1 MDSKLSRWCEGL
13 LEVGW
18 LTAVIAIPLFFNIH
32 SDRVFEPDKL
42 TLLRSIAVVMAL
54 AWLVKW
60 IEQRGWQD
68 LSWLRWRAP
77 NAVWRTPLVLP
88 VAALVV
94 IYLLSALLSVTP
106 QASWAGSYQRL
117 QGTYTTL
124 AYIVIFA
131 LTAATLR
138 SRAQV
143 RRVVTAVIITS
154 IPVAFYGVLQ
164 HFDLDPLPWG
174 GDVTRRVAG
183 HMGNAIFI
191 AAYLI
196 MAVPLTLGR
205 IVDAFSNILG
215 DEELSQA
222 DVLRASIYIFT
233 LAIQL
238 LTIYWSGSRG
248 PLLALAGGLFA
259 FTLVLL
265 VSLRNAAAGAAARRA
280 FQPRDALPALLL
292 LLPALAALLLSN
304 AVRQAVSPLA
314 AFAFFMGVVAL
325 SVLAIFV
332 LLALR
337 RGWRWLWLGWIL
349 LTAFVGGWLVLFN
362 APAARTAVL
371 EQTPLLGGVFQ
382 THAAWR
388 ELPTIGSYGR
398 MLDPTQTTGREKSN
412 RVRVLI
418 WEGVIELISPHAP
431 LAFPDGSVDPF
442 NFWRPLIGY
451 GPESMYVAYNRYYP
465 PELAT
470 VEARNASPDRA
481 HNETFDA
488 LVITGLLGFLAWQAL
503 YLTVFYV
510 GFRYLGVV
518 RSRRDR
524 GVLVGVWVGGALL
537 GAGLSFTLF
546 DPIYLGVA
554 IPTGVIAGLALY
566 LVYYALFTRPA
577 GDEEGDDAQPFA
589 ADRLLMNAL
598 VAAVLAHYIEIHFGI
613 AIAAT
618 RLHFF
623 VYLAL
628 ILALAHL
635 LPRLRATEAAPPA
648 PAGAR
653 EPRGRRARRAAA
665 PPPVAPP
672 ADAGLAPIWLWTLML
687 GLVIGILGF
696 QFITYALPPDV
707 VIRSGADL
715 PAGEIFRQSLFV
727 NARRGFVDSPFIFL
741 MMALT
746 WALGILLALSEMARQ
761 GEWSLP
767 AAGAPAA
774 RRRALALG
782 GFGLLALGSLGLR
795 LAMSG
800 AASATPLLGR
810 SLLLFWVVLCLWA
823 MLELTRR
830 RAHARLTAV
839 TVAMVGVAVSLPV
852 VIAGGWLFG
861 LATAVVCTAILFV
874 LWERSLRDFV
884 FPLLTLALGSFGL
897 GLAMTWVQTVLLRES
912 LLYLVFYQAIEPIS
926 PLFRLFFRPTTALSG
941 IEQLRVLEALQVGR
955 FLTAFYWFV
964 FGLALLGGWLLAR
977 PTFARL
983 RRAAS
988 PAGLVSLALA
998 LLIAVVAITQTNLR
1012 VVQAD
1017 MVYKRGKPFD
1027 DQAARTADPAA
1038 WDVAIAIYETAIDS
1052 VPNEDFYYLFL
1063 GRAYLERATL
1073 TADAAARVGEPE
1085 AGQLR
1090 AAAEALLRQ
1099 AEARLLEAQ
1108 AINPLN
1114 TDHTA
1119 NLARLNTR
1127 WAALATSEAE
1137 RAQRATAADRYYQQ
1151 ALALSPQN
1159 SLIRNQY
1166 AQLVLELQ
1174 QDCAAGL
1181 ALYDQSLAIDPFY
1194 TLTYFARAEAYVG
1207 CAAQV
1212 ADAEGQ
1218 ALLAQT
1224 AVDSLGAG
1232 LARDPQ
1238 NPRAW
1243 LQAGQIYRQM
1253 GLLEAAL
1260 EAFAQARATN
1270 DRSQVPA
1277 WNVDYLSATVYQAQ
1291 GELELAR
1298 EFGARALAAA
1308 PEAVAPQIQAFL
1320 DSLP

>member
-42 TLLRSIAVVMAL
+42 TLLRSIAIVMAL

-77 NAVWRTPLVLP
+77 NAVWRAPLVLP

-124 AYIVIFA
+124 SYIVIFA

-215 DEELSQA
+215 DEELSLA

-398 MLDPTQTTGREKSN
+398 MLDPTQTVGREKSN

-431 LAFPDGSVDPF
+431 LTYPDGRADPF

-488 LVITGLLGFLAWQAL
+488 LAITGLLGFLAWQAL
-503 YLTVFYV
+503 YLSAFYV
-510 GFRYLGVV
+510 GFRYLGVA
-518 RSRRDR
+518 RTRRDR
-524 GVLVGVWVGGALL
+524 DILIGAWVGGALL
-537 GAGLSFTLF
+537 GGGLSLTLL

-554 IPTGVIAGLALY
+554 VPTGVIVGLVLY
-566 LVYYALFTRPA
+566 LVYYALSTRA
-577 GDEEGDDAQPFA
+577 RVADAQPFA

-623 VYLAL
+623 VYLGL
-628 ILALAHL
+628 ILALAHV

-648 PAGAR
+648 PAAAR
-653 EPRGRRARRAAA
+653 EPRGRRARRAAS
-665 PPPVAPP
+665 PPPAAPP
-672 ADAGLAPIWLWTLML
+672 AGAGLAPIWLWTLLL

-741 MMALT
+741 MLALT
-746 WALGILLALSEMARQ
+746 WALGILLALSEMVKHAELVLPK
-761 GEWSLP
+761 GSLLSNQQ
-767 AAGAPAA
+767 
-774 RRRALALG
+774 RNVALG
-782 GFGLLALGSLGLR
+782 AFALLALGSLALR
-795 LAMSG
+795 LVYADATSV
-800 AASATPLLGR
+800 TPLLGR
-810 SLLLFWVVLCLWA
+810 SLLLLWVGLCLGA
-823 MLELTRR
+823 MLLLFLKYD
-830 RAHARLTAV
+830 AARLTAV
-839 TVAMVGVAVSLPV
+839 TVAIVGVAVSLPV

-861 LATAVVCTAILFV
+861 LATAVVCAAILFV

-884 FPLLTLALGSFGL
+884 FPLLTLALGAFGL

-941 IEQLRVLEALQVGR
+941 VEQLRVLEALQVGR

-964 FGLALLGGWLLAR
+964 LGLALLGGWLLAR
-977 PTFARL
+977 PAFARL

-998 LLIAVVAITQTNLR
+998 LVIAVVAITQTNLR

-1038 WDVAIAIYETAIDS
+1038 WDVAIAIYETAIDT

-1127 WAALATSEAE
+1127 WAALATTAAE
-1137 RAQRATAADRYYQQ
+1137 RARRIAAADRYYQQ

-1207 CAAQV
+1207 CAAQA

-1270 DRSQVPA
+1270 DRNQVPA